1 MADRDSTETDATPF
15 APLDGTL
22 AASLERT
29 ARLAAASLRVP
40 AAVIALVGDDRRCF
54 VGGQEPPEWLAH
66 DPGLLLRS
74 GVCHEALETRRAV
87 SVSDARAAHAGD
99 EANGASA
106 LHAGAYA
113 MVPMIGDEGRPRGI
127 VAVFDTLPR
136 EWSADD
142 LSVLGEHASAA
153 ATDLT
158 LRRRLA
164 RRERVERR
172 QRHEALHDTL
182 TGLPNRVLFAERLDR
197 AIRRAKRRPS
207 PFAVILLDLDHFRVL
222 NDSLGH
228 TAGDQLLIAV
238 AQRLEACARAEDT
251 VARLG
256 GDEFALL
263 IDQVSDAADAARV
276 AERAQS
282 ALTLAVDVSGYEVFT
297 SASFGIALAHDGD
310 SDRPDYLLRSADLAM
325 GRAKEAGRGRFAV
338 FDPAMHADALAR
350 LQLET
355 ELRRAVEQRPS
366 GAVRATNGDA
376 VVDAS
381 DAGTFALHYQPIIAL
396 DSGRITGVEALV
408 RWQHPERGLVP
419 PGMFIPTAEA
429 TGLIVPLGR
438 WVLVEGCRQL
448 RAWHSAFPDRP
459 PLSLSVN
466 VSVKQVVRSDFVDT
480 VAMVLRDSGVE
491 PASLTLELTESVV
504 IEQLQLVSGALSSV
518 KALGVHVHLDD
529 FGMGYSSLAVLDRLP
544 LDAIKI
550 DHTFVSAMDRE
561 ERFAQ
566 LVRTIVTL
574 AHNVGLQAIAEGV
587 TTEAHLARLRA
598 LGCAYGQGYL
608 FGAAVDA
615 PAMRA
620 LLDADR
626 RW

>member
-1 MADRDSTETDATPF
+1 MVDRDSGETDATSF
-15 APLDGTL
+15 APMDGTL

-29 ARLAAASLRVP
+29 ARLAAAALRTP

-54 VGGQEPPEWLAH
+54 VGGEEPPEWLAR

-74 GVCHEALETRRAV
+74 GVCNEALETRQPVAV
-87 SVSDARAAHAGD
+87 NDARNIPSTS
-99 EANGASA
+99 EV
-106 LHAGAYA
+106 HAGAYA
-113 MVPMIGDEGRPRGI
+113 MAPMIGDDGRPRGI
-127 VAVFDTLPR
+127 VAVFDQVPR
-136 EWSADD
+136 QWSPADLTV
-142 LSVLGEHASAA
+142 LSEHAAAA
-153 ATDLT
+153 ATDLA
-158 LRRRLA
+158 LRKRLA
-164 RRERVERR
+164 RRQRVERR

-197 AIRRAKRRPS
+197 AIRRAKRRPA

-297 SASFGIALAHDGD
+297 SASFGIALARDGD
-310 SDRPDYLLRSADLAM
+310 GDRPDYLLRSADLAM

-355 ELRRAVEQRPS
+355 ELRRAVEQRPNG
-366 GAVRATNGDA
+366 GARSRGNGGGA
-376 VVDAS
+376 GVVVPDGP
-381 DAGTFALHYQPIIAL
+381 DAGTFALHYQPIIQL
-396 DSGRITGVEALV
+396 GSGRITGVEALV
-408 RWQHPERGLVP
+408 RWRHPERGLVP
-419 PGMFIPTAEA
+419 PGQFIPTAEA

-438 WVLVEGCRQL
+438 WVLIEGCRQL
-448 RAWHSAFPDRP
+448 REWHAAFPDRP
-459 PLSLSVN
+459 PLTLSVN
-466 VSVKQVVRSDFVDT
+466 VSVKQVVRADFVET
-480 VAMVLRDSGVE
+480 VATVLRDSGVE
-491 PASLTLELTESVV
+491 PGCLMLELTESVV
-504 IEQLQLVSGALSSV
+504 IEQLHLVSNALSSV

-550 DHTFVSAMDRE
+550 DHTFVGAMDRE

-574 AHNVGLQAIAEGV
+574 AHNVGLEAIAEGV
-587 TTEAHLARLRA
+587 TTDAHLARLRA
-598 LGCAYGQGYL
+598 LGCAYAQGYL
-608 FGAAVDA
+608 FGAAIEPV
-615 PAMRA
+615 AMRSM
-620 LLDADR
+620 LDEDR